1 MFLRIFGFI
10 ISGIISLV
18 IYFEV
23 SNVNF
28 SSDEPNKDRLLV
40 DLVSYVLD
48 KLHYDPQI
56 INDDFSIKVYDD
68 FIHAVDSQ
76 KRFLLKSDLE
86 LFSQYRLS
94 IDDQINTSEITFFNV
109 VHETL
114 KTRVDE
120 VESFY
125 NEILEV
131 PFNFQINEEINLD
144 YENLEYAE
152 NTNELKKIW
161 RKRLKLSALDG
172 YASKKEIND
181 EEKEDVEKK
190 ILSDS
195 EIEKESRTSIVNNL
209 KDFFQF
215 NSELERADWFSIY
228 LNSIVTQFDP
238 HTSYFAPEAKE
249 IFDQNISGKFQ
260 GIGARLF
267 KRNQQ
272 VEISEIIIGGPV
284 WRDNLLNVGDIII
297 AVAQSI
303 EEEPI
308 EISLMKLTD
317 ATDLI
322 KGEKGTN
329 VFLTVKRV
337 DGGIEQ
343 VEITRD
349 VVELEET
356 YAKSSIIK
364 DDSNVYG
371 LINLPRFYVD
381 FADYG
386 ERNAASDIKNEIL
399 GLKSKGINGLI
410 LDLRNN
416 GGGSLKTVV
425 DITGFFIEKGPVVQ
439 VKSIGGRKEIL
450 RDNDPSVIWDGPLVI
465 LVNEFSA
472 SASEILAAA
481 LQDYNRAIILGSKQT
496 YGKGTVQNV
505 IDLNNVIS
513 GNTYG
518 DLGSLKIT
526 TDKFYRVN
534 GGSTQLEGVKSDLIF
549 PNRYSYIDIGEKD
562 LENPLSWDKIDPAK
576 YDNSVKI
583 FNYSQAITNSID
595 RISQN
600 EYFSLIDQH
609 AKLIKSKQ
617 DDKTISLD
625 YKSYKEDREK
635 FKSQTDKLK
644 IIEEFITPYLF
655 EWNENN
661 LNSNSSYNDDMKE
674 KRDRWIETLEKDIYV
689 DEAMNLLKDLSSF
702 NGNDILSQTNQERI
716 LID

>member
-1 MFLRIFGFI
+1 MFLRIFGFV

-68 FIHAVDSQ
+68 FIDAVDSQ

-86 LFSQYRLS
+86 LFSQFRLS
-94 IDDQINTSEITFFNV
+94 IDDQINSSDIAFFNLV
-109 VHETL
+109 YETL
-114 KTRVDE
+114 KTRINE
-120 VESFY
+120 VENFY
-125 NEILEV
+125 SEILEV

-144 YENLEYAE
+144 YENLDYASSSD
-152 NTNELKKIW
+152 ELKKIW

-172 YASKKEIND
+172 YASKKEIKD
-181 EEKEDVEKK
+181 KEEVISEE
-190 ILSDS
+190 
-195 EIEKESRTSIVNNL
+195 EIEKESRTAISENL

-215 NSELERADWFSIY
+215 NSELERSDWFSIY

-238 HTSYFAPEAKE
+238 HTSYLAPEAKE
-249 IFDQNISGKFQ
+249 AFDQNISGKFQ

-297 AVAQSI
+297 AVAQSA
-303 EEEPI
+303 EEEPT

-349 VVELEET
+349 IVELEET

-381 FADYG
+381 FDDYG
-386 ERNAASDIKNEIL
+386 ERNAASDIKKEIL
-399 GLKSKGINGLI
+399 ELKNKNINGLI

-450 RDNDPSVIWDGPLVI
+450 RDNDPSIIWDGPLVI

-505 IDLNNVIS
+505 VDLNNVIS

-562 LENPLSWDKIDPAK
+562 LENPLSWDKIDPAR
-576 YDNSVKI
+576 YDNSVKV
-583 FNYSQAITNSID
+583 FNYAQAISNSKERID
-595 RISQN
+595 KN
-600 EYFSLIDQH
+600 EYFTIIDQH
-609 AKLIKSKQ
+609 AKLVKSKQ

-625 YKSYKEDREK
+625 YNSYKDDQEE
-635 FKSQTDKLK
+635 FKLQTDKLK
-644 IIEEFITPYLF
+644 VIEEFISPYLF
-655 EWNENN
+655 EWNDNN
-661 LNSNSSYNDDMKE
+661 LNANSSYNDDMKE
-674 KRDRWIETLEKDIYV
+674 KRDRWIESLQKDIYV
-689 DEAMNLLKDLSSF
+689 DEAMNLLKDLSTF
-702 NGNDILSQTNQERI
+702 KGNDVLSQIN
-716 LID
+716 ID

>member
-1 MFLRIFGFI
+1 MFLRILGFI

-18 IYFEV
+18 IYFEI

-68 FIHAVDSQ
+68 FIDAVDSQ
-76 KRFLLKSDLE
+76 KRFLLKSDIE
-86 LFSQYRLS
+86 LFSQFRLS
-94 IDDQINTSEITFFNV
+94 IDDQINSSDIAFFNIV
-109 VHETL
+109 YETL
-114 KTRVDE
+114 ITRIDE

-125 NEILEV
+125 SEILED

-144 YENLEYAE
+144 YENLDYAS
-152 NTNELKKIW
+152 NLAELKRIW

-172 YASKKEIND
+172 YASKKEIKD
-181 EEKEDVEKK
+181 QEEVISEE
-190 ILSDS
+190 
-195 EIEKESRTSIVNNL
+195 EIEIESRTAISENL

-215 NSELERADWFSIY
+215 NSELERSDWFSLY

-238 HTSYFAPEAKE
+238 HTSYLAPEAKE
-249 IFDQNISGKFQ
+249 VFDQNISGKFQ

-297 AVAQSI
+297 AVAQSA
-303 EEEPI
+303 EEEPT

-329 VFLTVKRV
+329 VFLTIKRV

-349 VVELEET
+349 IVELEET

-371 LINLPRFYVD
+371 LINLPKFYVD
-381 FADYG
+381 FDDYG
-386 ERNAASDIKNEIL
+386 ERNAASDLKKEIL
-399 GLKSKGINGLI
+399 ELKNKNINGLI
-410 LDLRNN
+410 LDLRDNV
-416 GGGSLKTVV
+416 GGSLKTVV

-439 VKSIGGRKEIL
+439 VKGIGGRKEIL
-450 RDNDPSVIWDGPLVI
+450 KDNDPSIIWDGPLVI

-505 IDLNNVIS
+505 VDLNNVIS

-534 GGSTQLEGVKSDLIF
+534 GGSTQLEGVKSDLVF

-562 LENPLSWDKIDPAK
+562 LENPLSWDKIDPAR
-576 YDNSVKI
+576 YDNSVKV
-583 FNYSQAITNSID
+583 FNYAQAISNSKE
-595 RISQN
+595 RIGQN
-600 EYFSLIDQH
+600 EYFTIIDQH

-617 DDKTISLD
+617 DDKTISLN
-625 YKSYKEDREK
+625 YNSYKEDQAE
-635 FKSQTDKLK
+635 FKLQTDKLK
-644 IIEEFITPYLF
+644 VIEDFNSPYLF
-655 EWNENN
+655 EWNDSN
-661 LNSNSSYNDDMKE
+661 LDVNTSYNDDMKE
-674 KRDRWIETLEKDIYV
+674 KRDRWIKSLQKDIYV
-689 DEAMNLLKDLSSF
+689 NEAMNLLKDLLSF
-702 NGNDILSQTNQERI
+702 EGNDILSQINI
-716 LID
+716 N

>member
-1 MFLRIFGFI
+1 MVLRIFGFF
-10 ISGIISLV
+10 ISAIVSLV
-18 IYFEV
+18 IYYEV

-28 SSDEPNKDRLLV
+28 SSDEPNKDKLLI

-48 KLHYDPQI
+48 KLHYDPKI
-56 INDDFSIKVYDD
+56 INDDFSVNVYDD
-68 FIHAVDSQ
+68 FINAVDSQ
-76 KRFLLKSDLE
+76 KRFFLKSDIE
-86 LFSQYRLS
+86 LFSQYRLL
-94 IDDQINTSEITFFNV
+94 IDDQINSSDIAFFNL

-114 KTRVDE
+114 KTRIDE
-120 VESFY
+120 VEGFY
-125 NEILEV
+125 EEILEV
-131 PFNFQINEEINLD
+131 PFNFQVNEEINLD
-144 YENLEYAE
+144 YDNLEYAE
-152 NTNELKKIW
+152 NSNKLKKIW

-181 EEKEDVEKK
+181 QEKENDK
-190 ILSDS
+190 LTSDS
-195 EIEKESRTSIVNNL
+195 EIEIESRSSIANNL

-215 NSELERADWFSIY
+215 NSELERSDWFSIY
-228 LNSIVTQFDP
+228 LNTIVTQFDP
-238 HTSYFAPEAKE
+238 HTSYLAPEAKE
-249 IFDQNISGKFQ
+249 VFDQNISGKFQ

-272 VEISEIIIGGPV
+272 VEISEVIIGGPV

-297 AVAQSI
+297 AVAQSL
-303 EEEPI
+303 EEEPT
-308 EISLMKLTD
+308 EISLMKLSD
-317 ATDLI
+317 AIDLI
-322 KGEKGTN
+322 KGEKDTN
-329 VFLTVKRV
+329 VYLTVKRV
-337 DGGIEQ
+337 DGGVEQ

-349 VVELEET
+349 IVELAET
-356 YAKSSIIK
+356 YAKSSLIK
-364 DDSNVYG
+364 DDISTYG

-381 FADYG
+381 FDDYG
-386 ERNAASDIKNEIL
+386 KRNAASDIKKEIL

-450 RDNDPSVIWDGPLVI
+450 TDNDPSVIWDGPLIV

-496 YGKGTVQNV
+496 YGKGTVQN
-505 IDLNNVIS
+505 IINLNNVIS

-526 TDKFYRVN
+526 TDMFYRIN
-534 GGSTQLEGVKSDLIF
+534 GGSTQLEGVKSDLVF

-562 LENPLSWDKIDPAK
+562 LENPLNWNKIDPAR
-576 YDNSVKI
+576 YDNSEKI
-583 FNYSQAITNSID
+583 FNYSQVILNSKN

-600 EYFSLIDQH
+600 EYFSIIDQH

-617 DDKTISLD
+617 DDKTISLE
-625 YKSYKEDREK
+625 YSSYKNELENTK
-635 FKSQTDKLK
+635 LQNDKLK
-644 IIEEFITPYLF
+644 VIEEFSSPYFF
-655 EWNENN
+655 EWNEIN
-661 LNSNSSYNDDMKE
+661 LNSNNAYEDDMKE
-674 KRDRWIETLEKDIYV
+674 KRDRWIESLKNDIYV
-689 DEAMNLLKDLSSF
+689 DEAMNLLKDLNSIKR
-702 NGNDILSQTNQERI
+702 NDILSQIN
-716 LID
+716 ID

>member
-18 IYFEV
+18 IYFEI

-68 FIHAVDSQ
+68 FIDAVDSQ
-76 KRFLLKSDLE
+76 KRFLLKSDIE
-86 LFSQYRLS
+86 LFSQFRLS
-94 IDDQINTSEITFFNV
+94 IDDQINSSDIAFFNIV
-109 VHETL
+109 YETL
-114 KTRVDE
+114 ITRIDE

-125 NEILEV
+125 SEILED

-144 YENLEYAE
+144 YENLDYAS
-152 NTNELKKIW
+152 NLAELKRIW

-172 YASKKEIND
+172 YASKKEIKD
-181 EEKEDVEKK
+181 QEEVISEE
-190 ILSDS
+190 
-195 EIEKESRTSIVNNL
+195 EIEIESRTAISENL

-215 NSELERADWFSIY
+215 NSELERSDWFSLY

-238 HTSYFAPEAKE
+238 HTSYLAPEAKE
-249 IFDQNISGKFQ
+249 VFDQNISGKFQ

-297 AVAQSI
+297 AVAQSA
-303 EEEPI
+303 EEEPT

-329 VFLTVKRV
+329 VFLTIKRV

-349 VVELEET
+349 IVELEET

-381 FADYG
+381 FDDYG
-386 ERNAASDIKNEIL
+386 ERNAASDIKKEIL
-399 GLKSKGINGLI
+399 ELKNKNINGLI

-450 RDNDPSVIWDGPLVI
+450 KDNDPSIIWDGPLVI

-505 IDLNNVIS
+505 VDLNNVIS

-562 LENPLSWDKIDPAK
+562 LENPLSWDKIDPAR
-576 YDNSVKI
+576 YDNSVKV
-583 FNYSQAITNSID
+583 FNYAQAISNSKE
-595 RISQN
+595 RIGQN
-600 EYFSLIDQH
+600 EYFTIIDQH

-617 DDKTISLD
+617 DDKTISLN
-625 YKSYKEDREK
+625 YNSYKEDQAE
-635 FKSQTDKLK
+635 FKLQTDKLK
-644 IIEEFITPYLF
+644 VIEDFNSPYLF
-655 EWNENN
+655 EWNDSN
-661 LNSNSSYNDDMKE
+661 LDANTSYNDDMKE
-674 KRDRWIETLEKDIYV
+674 KRDRWIKSLQKDIYV
-689 DEAMNLLKDLSSF
+689 NEAMNLLKDLLSF
-702 NGNDILSQTNQERI
+702 EGNDILSQINI
-716 LID
+716 N

>member
-1 MFLRIFGFI
+1 
-10 ISGIISLV
+10 
-18 IYFEV
+18 
-23 SNVNF
+23 
-28 SSDEPNKDRLLV
+28 
-40 DLVSYVLD
+40 
-48 KLHYDPQI
+48 
-56 INDDFSIKVYDD
+56 
-68 FIHAVDSQ
+68 
-76 KRFLLKSDLE
+76 
-86 LFSQYRLS
+86 
-94 IDDQINTSEITFFNV
+94 
-109 VHETL
+109 
-114 KTRVDE
+114 
-120 VESFY
+120 
-125 NEILEV
+125 
-131 PFNFQINEEINLD
+131 
-144 YENLEYAE
+144 
-152 NTNELKKIW
+152 
-161 RKRLKLSALDG
+161 LDG

-181 EEKEDVEKK
+181 QEKENDNL
-190 ILSDS
+190 ISDY
-195 EIEKESRTSIVNNL
+195 EIEKESRKSISENL

-215 NSELERADWFSIY
+215 NSELERSDWFSIY
-228 LNSIVTQFDP
+228 LNTIVTQYDP
-238 HTSYFAPEAKE
+238 HTSYLAPEAKE
-249 IFDQNISGKFQ
+249 VFDQNISGKFQ

-272 VEISEIIIGGPV
+272 VEISEVIIGGPV

-297 AVAQSI
+297 AVAQSL
-303 EEEPI
+303 EEEPT
-308 EISLMKLTD
+308 EISLMKLSD

-329 VFLTVKRV
+329 VYLTIKRV

-349 VVELEET
+349 IVELAET

-364 DDSNVYG
+364 DDINTYG

-381 FADYG
+381 FDDYG
-386 ERNAASDIKNEIL
+386 ERNAASDIKKEIL

-439 VKSIGGRKEIL
+439 VKSIGGKKEIL
-450 RDNDPSVIWDGPLVI
+450 RDNDPSVIWDGPLLV

-496 YGKGTVQNV
+496 YGKGTVQN
-505 IDLNNVIS
+505 IINLNNVIS

-526 TDKFYRVN
+526 TDMFYRVN

-562 LENPLSWDKIDPAK
+562 LENPLNWNKIDSAK
-576 YDNSVKI
+576 YNNSEKI
-583 FNYSQAITNSID
+583 FNYSQAILNSKN

-609 AKLIKSKQ
+609 AFWIKSQQ
-617 DDKTISLD
+617 DDKTISLE
-625 YKSYKEDREK
+625 YSSYKDDIENTK
-635 FKSQTDKLK
+635 LQNDKLK
-644 IIEEFITPYLF
+644 VIEKFSSPYSF
-655 EWNENN
+655 EWNEIN
-661 LNSNSSYNDDMKE
+661 LNSDSTYDDDMQE
-674 KRDRWIETLEKDIYV
+674 KRDRWIESLKNDIYV
-689 DEAMNLLKDLSSF
+689 DEAMNLLKDLNSLKR
-702 NGNDILSQTNQERI
+702 NDILSQIN
-716 LID
+716 ID

>member
-68 FIHAVDSQ
+68 FIDAVDSQ
-76 KRFLLKSDLE
+76 KRFLLKSDIE
-86 LFSQYRLS
+86 LFSQFRLS
-94 IDDQINTSEITFFNV
+94 IDDQINSSDIAFFNV
-109 VHETL
+109 VYETL
-114 KTRVDE
+114 KTRIDE

-125 NEILEV
+125 GEILEV
-131 PFNFQINEEINLD
+131 PFNFQLNEEINLD
-144 YENLEYAE
+144 YENLEYAS
-152 NTNELKKIW
+152 NSDELKKIW

-172 YASKKEIND
+172 YASKKEIKDNG
-181 EEKEDVEKK
+181 EVISEQ
-190 ILSDS
+190 
-195 EIEKESRTSIVNNL
+195 EIEKDSRTAISENL

-215 NSELERADWFSIY
+215 NSELERSDWFSIY

-238 HTSYFAPEAKE
+238 HTSYLAPEAKE
-249 IFDQNISGKFQ
+249 AFDQNISGKFQ

-297 AVAQSI
+297 AVAQSL
-303 EEEPI
+303 EEEPT

-349 VVELEET
+349 IVELEET

-381 FADYG
+381 FDDYG
-386 ERNAASDIKNEIL
+386 ERNAASDIKKEIL
-399 GLKSKGINGLI
+399 ELKNKNINGLI

-450 RDNDPSVIWDGPLVI
+450 KDNDPSIIWDGPLVI

-505 IDLNNVIS
+505 VDLNNVIS

-562 LENPLSWDKIDPAK
+562 LENPLSWDKIDPAR
-576 YDNSVKI
+576 YDNSVKV
-583 FNYSQAITNSID
+583 FNYAQAISNSKE
-595 RISQN
+595 RIGQN
-600 EYFSLIDQH
+600 EYFSIIDQH

-625 YKSYKEDREK
+625 YNSYKEDQEE
-635 FKSQTDKLK
+635 FKLQSDKLK
-644 IIEEFITPYLF
+644 VIEEFISPYLF
-655 EWNENN
+655 EWNDNN
-661 LNSNSSYNDDMKE
+661 LNANSSYNDDMKE
-674 KRDRWIETLEKDIYV
+674 KRDRWIKSLQKDIYV

-702 NGNDILSQTNQERI
+702 KGNDILSQIN
-716 LID
+716 ID

>member
-68 FIHAVDSQ
+68 FIDAVDSQ
-76 KRFLLKSDLE
+76 KRFLLKSDIE
-86 LFSQYRLS
+86 LFSQFRLS
-94 IDDQINTSEITFFNV
+94 IDDQINSSDIAFFNV
-109 VHETL
+109 VYETL
-114 KTRVDE
+114 KTRIDE

-125 NEILEV
+125 GEILEV
-131 PFNFQINEEINLD
+131 PFNFQLNEEINLD
-144 YENLEYAE
+144 YENLEYAS
-152 NTNELKKIW
+152 NSDELKKIW

-172 YASKKEIND
+172 YASKKEIKDNG
-181 EEKEDVEKK
+181 EVISEQ
-190 ILSDS
+190 
-195 EIEKESRTSIVNNL
+195 EIEKDSRTAISENL

-215 NSELERADWFSIY
+215 NSELERSDWFSIY

-238 HTSYFAPEAKE
+238 HTSYLAPEAKE
-249 IFDQNISGKFQ
+249 AFDQNISGKFQ

-297 AVAQSI
+297 AVAQSL
-303 EEEPI
+303 EEEPT

-349 VVELEET
+349 IVELEET

-381 FADYG
+381 FDDYG
-386 ERNAASDIKNEIL
+386 ERNAASDIKKEIL
-399 GLKSKGINGLI
+399 ELKNKNINGLI

-450 RDNDPSVIWDGPLVI
+450 KDNDPSIIWDGPLVI

-505 IDLNNVIS
+505 VDLNNVIS

-562 LENPLSWDKIDPAK
+562 LENPLSWDKIDPAR
-576 YDNSVKI
+576 YDNSVKV
-583 FNYSQAITNSID
+583 FNYAQAISNSKE
-595 RISQN
+595 RIGKN
-600 EYFSLIDQH
+600 EYFTIIDQH

-625 YKSYKEDREK
+625 YNSYKEDQEE
-635 FKSQTDKLK
+635 FKLQSDKLK
-644 IIEEFITPYLF
+644 VIEEFISPYLF
-655 EWNENN
+655 EWNDNN
-661 LNSNSSYNDDMKE
+661 LNANSSYNDDMKE
-674 KRDRWIETLEKDIYV
+674 KRDRWIKSLQKDIYV

-702 NGNDILSQTNQERI
+702 KGNDILSQIN
-716 LID
+716 ID

>member
-1 MFLRIFGFI
+1 MFLRIFGFL
-10 ISGIISLV
+10 ISAVVSLV

-23 SNVNF
+23 SNTKF
-28 SSDEPNKDRLLV
+28 SSDEPNKDKLLV

-48 KLHYDPQI
+48 KLHYDPKI
-56 INDDFSIKVYDD
+56 INDDFSINVYED
-68 FIHAVDSQ
+68 FIEAVDSQ
-76 KRFLLKSDLE
+76 KRFLLKSDIE
-86 LFSQYRLS
+86 LFSQYKLL
-94 IDDQINTSEITFFNV
+94 IDDQIKSSDITFFNIV
-109 VHETL
+109 YETL
-114 KTRVDE
+114 KSRMDE

-125 NEILEV
+125 QEV
-131 PFNFQINEEINLD
+131 LFTPFNFNIDEEINLD
-144 YENLEYAE
+144 YENQEYVDGIE
-152 NTNELKKIW
+152 ELKKLW

-172 YASKKEIND
+172 FASKKEINVEDD
-181 EEKEDVEKK
+181 ETKT
-190 ILSDS
+190 DS
-195 EIEKESRTSIVNNL
+195 EIEIESRKSINENL
-209 KDFFQF
+209 RDFFQF
-215 NSELERADWFSIY
+215 NSELERKDWFSIY
-228 LNSIVTQFDP
+228 LNSIVTQYDP
-238 HTSYFAPEAKE
+238 HTTYLAPEAKE
-249 IFDQNISGKFQ
+249 VFDQNISGKFQ

-297 AVAQSI
+297 AVAQSK
-303 EEEPI
+303 EEEPQ
-308 EISLMKLTD
+308 EISLMKLSD

-329 VFLTVKRV
+329 VYLTVKRV

-349 VVELEET
+349 IVELEET
-356 YAKSSIIK
+356 YAKSSIIN
-364 DDSNVYG
+364 DDTNTFG

-381 FADYG
+381 FDDYG
-386 ERNAASDIKNEIL
+386 ERNAASDIKKEIIS
-399 GLKSKGINGLI
+399 LKNKGIDGLI

-450 RDNDPSVIWDGPLVI
+450 RDNDSSILWDGPLVI
-465 LVNEFSA
+465 MVNEFSA

-496 YGKGTVQNV
+496 YGKGTVQNI

-526 TDKFYRVN
+526 TDMFYRVN

-549 PNRYSYIDIGEKD
+549 PNRYSYVDIGEKD
-562 LENPLSWDKIDPAK
+562 LNNPLNWNKIDPAR
-576 YDNSVKI
+576 YDNSSKI
-583 FNYSQAITNSID
+583 FNYSQAIEKSKK
-595 RISQN
+595 RISEN

-609 AKLIKSKQ
+609 AKLVKSNQ
-617 DDKTISLD
+617 DDKMISLN
-625 YKSYKEDREK
+625 YKSYKEDQEN
-635 FKSQTDKLK
+635 FKSQSDKLK
-644 IIEEFITPYLF
+644 IIDEFISPYVF
-655 EWNENN
+655 DWNE
-661 LNSNSSYNDDMKE
+661 SNQNTDSSYNDDMKE
-674 KRDRWIETLEKDIYV
+674 KRDRWIKTLEKDIYV
-689 DEAMNLLKDLSSF
+689 NEAMNLLKDLSSIE
-702 NGNDILSQTNQERI
+702 GGQILSQLNK
-716 LID
+716 D

>member
-1 MFLRIFGFI
+1 MFLRIFGFV

-68 FIHAVDSQ
+68 FIDAVDSQ

-94 IDDQINTSEITFFNV
+94 IDDQINSSDIAFFNV
-109 VHETL
+109 VYETL
-114 KTRVDE
+114 KKRIDE
-120 VESFY
+120 VENFY
-125 NEILEV
+125 GEILEV

-144 YENLEYAE
+144 YENLEYASSSD
-152 NTNELKKIW
+152 ELKKIW

-172 YASKKEIND
+172 YASKKEIKD
-181 EEKEDVEKK
+181 KEEVISEE
-190 ILSDS
+190 
-195 EIEKESRTSIVNNL
+195 EIEKESRTAISQNL

-215 NSELERADWFSIY
+215 NDELERSDWFSIY

-238 HTSYFAPEAKE
+238 HTSYLAPQAKE
-249 IFDQNISGKFQ
+249 VFDQNISGKFQ

-297 AVAQSI
+297 AVAQSA
-303 EEEPI
+303 EEEPT

-343 VEITRD
+343 IEITRD
-349 VVELEET
+349 IVELEET

-381 FADYG
+381 FDDYG
-386 ERNAASDIKNEIL
+386 ERNAASDIKKEIL
-399 GLKSKGINGLI
+399 ELKNKNINGLI

-450 RDNDPSVIWDGPLVI
+450 KDNDPSIIWDGPLVI

-505 IDLNNVIS
+505 VDLNNVIS

-562 LENPLSWDKIDPAK
+562 LENPLSWDKIDPAR
-576 YDNSVKI
+576 YDNSVKV
-583 FNYSQAITNSID
+583 FNYAQAISNSKE
-595 RISQN
+595 RIGQN
-600 EYFSLIDQH
+600 EYFSIIDQH

-625 YKSYKEDREK
+625 YNSYKEDQEE
-635 FKSQTDKLK
+635 FKLQSDKLK
-644 IIEEFITPYLF
+644 VIEEFNSPYLF
-655 EWNENN
+655 EWNDNN
-661 LNSNSSYNDDMKE
+661 LNANSSYNDDMKE
-674 KRDRWIETLEKDIYV
+674 KRDRWIKSLQKDIYV
-689 DEAMNLLKDLSSF
+689 DEAMNLLKDLSSYK
-702 NGNDILSQTNQERI
+702 GNDILSQIN
-716 LID
+716 ID

>member
-1 MFLRIFGFI
+1 MFLRIFGFV

-68 FIHAVDSQ
+68 FIDAVDSQ

-86 LFSQYRLS
+86 LFSQFRLS
-94 IDDQINTSEITFFNV
+94 IDDQINSSDIAFFNLV
-109 VHETL
+109 YETL
-114 KTRVDE
+114 KKRIDE
-120 VESFY
+120 VENFY
-125 NEILEV
+125 GEILEV

-144 YENLEYAE
+144 YENLEYASSSD
-152 NTNELKKIW
+152 ELKKIW

-172 YASKKEIND
+172 YASKKEIKD
-181 EEKEDVEKK
+181 KEEVISEE
-190 ILSDS
+190 
-195 EIEKESRTSIVNNL
+195 EIEKESRTVISQNL

-215 NSELERADWFSIY
+215 NDELERSDWFSIY

-238 HTSYFAPEAKE
+238 HTSYLAPQAKE
-249 IFDQNISGKFQ
+249 VFDQNISGKFQ

-297 AVAQSI
+297 AVAQSA
-303 EEEPI
+303 EEEPT

-343 VEITRD
+343 IEITRD
-349 VVELEET
+349 IVELEET

-381 FADYG
+381 FDDYG
-386 ERNAASDIKNEIL
+386 ERNAASDIKKEIL
-399 GLKSKGINGLI
+399 ELKNKNINGLI

-450 RDNDPSVIWDGPLVI
+450 KDNDPSIIWNGPLVI

-505 IDLNNVIS
+505 VDLNNVIS
-513 GNTYG
+513 ENTYG

-562 LENPLSWDKIDPAK
+562 LENPLSWDMIDPAR
-576 YDNSVKI
+576 YDNSVKG
-583 FNYSQAITNSID
+583 FNYAQAISNSKE
-595 RISQN
+595 RIGNN
-600 EYFSLIDQH
+600 EYFSIIDQH

-625 YKSYKEDREK
+625 YNSYKQDQEEYK
-635 FKSQTDKLK
+635 LQNDKLK
-644 IIEEFITPYLF
+644 VIEEFNSPYLF
-655 EWNENN
+655 EWNDNN
-661 LNSNSSYNDDMKE
+661 LNANSSYNDDMKE
-674 KRDRWIETLEKDIYV
+674 KRDRWIKSLQKDIYV
-689 DEAMNLLKDLSSF
+689 DEAINLLKDLSSSK
-702 NGNDILSQTNQERI
+702 GNDILSQIN
-716 LID
+716 ID

>member
-68 FIHAVDSQ
+68 FIDAVDSQ
-76 KRFLLKSDLE
+76 KRFLLKSDIE
-86 LFSQYRLS
+86 LFSQFRLS
-94 IDDQINTSEITFFNV
+94 IDDQINSSDIAFFNV
-109 VHETL
+109 VYETL
-114 KTRVDE
+114 KTRIDE

-125 NEILEV
+125 GEILEV
-131 PFNFQINEEINLD
+131 PFNFQLNEEINLD
-144 YENLEYAE
+144 YENLEYAS
-152 NTNELKKIW
+152 NSDELKKIW

-172 YASKKEIND
+172 YASKKEIKDNG
-181 EEKEDVEKK
+181 EVISEQ
-190 ILSDS
+190 
-195 EIEKESRTSIVNNL
+195 EIEKDSRTAISENL

-215 NSELERADWFSIY
+215 NSELERSDWFSIY

-238 HTSYFAPEAKE
+238 HTSYLAPEAKE
-249 IFDQNISGKFQ
+249 AFDQNISGKFQ

-297 AVAQSI
+297 AVAQSL
-303 EEEPI
+303 EEEPT

-349 VVELEET
+349 IVELEET

-381 FADYG
+381 FDDYG
-386 ERNAASDIKNEIL
+386 ERNAASDIKKEIL
-399 GLKSKGINGLI
+399 ELKNKNINGLI

-450 RDNDPSVIWDGPLVI
+450 KDNDPSIIWDGPLVI

-505 IDLNNVIS
+505 VDLNNVIS

-562 LENPLSWDKIDPAK
+562 LENPLSWDKIDPAR
-576 YDNSVKI
+576 YDNSVKV
-583 FNYSQAITNSID
+583 FNYAQAISNSKE
-595 RISQN
+595 RIGKN
-600 EYFSLIDQH
+600 EYFTIIDQH

-625 YKSYKEDREK
+625 YNSYKEDQEE
-635 FKSQTDKLK
+635 FKLQSDKLK
-644 IIEEFITPYLF
+644 VIEEFISPYLF
-655 EWNENN
+655 EWNDNN
-661 LNSNSSYNDDMKE
+661 LNANSSYNDDMKE
-674 KRDRWIETLEKDIYV
+674 KRDRWIESLQKDIYV

-702 NGNDILSQTNQERI
+702 KGNDILSQIN
-716 LID
+716 ID